1 MRIFDVEVEQL
12 NGHCSHGYCV
22 GDRFRFAGLDTPDT
36 FCGGAYTTLFPILVA
51 LGSGARFEYE
61 EDPLCKTKM
70 ACPDNG
76 NVVFKVRLVARSSET

>member
-1 MRIFDVEVEQL
+1 MRTFDVEVERL
-12 NGHCSHGYCV
+12 SGYCSHGYCV
-22 GDRFRFAGLDTPDT
+22 GDRFQFAGLDTPDA
-36 FCGGAYTTLFPILVA
+36 FCGAYTTLFPILVA

-76 NVVFKVRLVARSSET
+76 NVIFKVRLVDQPSER